1 MSLKKDVAEVEA
13 LVKAFMDLGD
23 ITLWEERIIY
33 LEEIEAKLLSCRER
47 QDLFA
52 SREEVSK
59 CWLFQYKSDWKYPTL
74 MIFELQCPSK
84 LTSYCHEDDHDFS
97 DNTDA

>member
-1 MSLKKDVAEVEA
+1 MSQTLFLVDFASQLKYQGELVLNQMSLKKDVAEVEA

-33 LEEIEAKLLSCRER
+33 LEEIEAKLRSCRER

-52 SREEVSK
+52 TREEVSM
-59 CWLFQYKSDWKYPTL
+59 C
-74 MIFELQCPSK
+74 
-84 LTSYCHEDDHDFS
+84 
-97 DNTDA
+97 